1 MSEECIGFCSKFFIE
16 FFFLFFQDREPSE
29 GERASVHPVFAYFL
43 FSAFYQLYVPHTF
56 LQCAYCAVSL
66 KQLPKPSSHLAT
78 IKVFSLSMSLLVKSF
93 LGKETV
99 CAKFLRLEG
108 TMCRACELLEDMRKG
123 QGEEFAEA
131 RYYL

>member
-1 MSEECIGFCSKFFIE
+1 
-16 FFFLFFQDREPSE
+16 
-29 GERASVHPVFAYFL
+29 
-43 FSAFYQLYVPHTF
+43 
-56 LQCAYCAVSL
+56 
-66 KQLPKPSSHLAT
+66 
-78 IKVFSLSMSLLVKSF
+78 MSLLVKSF

-99 CAKFLRLEG
+99 YAKFLRLEG